1 MSQFKIE
8 ITELKTS
15 DSHWDYA
22 RGKAAQ
28 LKLAFKNKKAELD
41 RAEQI
46 KKQAKDTEVPLGND
60 ELRRRALALA
70 AQNRM
75 VTV

>member
-1 MSQFKIE
+1 MSQFNIE

-28 LKLAFKNKKAELD
+28 LKLAFKSKKVELD

-46 KKQAKDTEVPLGND
+46 KKQAKATQASLGND